1 MQNILIMIGKAYVA
15 REAAI
20 ILYKL
25 TEFTISR
32 SGSRFSAVS
41 QIKQFSILW
50 FFSSCLPD
58 YKNEK
63 KKQWSPNHTISK
75 KKKKY
80 NFQVEYLFYFDVI
93 YISIWL
99 KMTRYKKVQ
108 TNNYTDVIS
117 YKG

>member
-1 MQNILIMIGKAYVA
+1 MIGEAYVA

-41 QIKQFSILW
+41 QIKQFSILMIL
-50 FFSSCLPD
+50 FSVFAVN

-63 KKQWSPNHTISK
+63 K
-75 KKKKY
+75 
-80 NFQVEYLFYFDVI
+80 E
-93 YISIWL
+93 
-99 KMTRYKKVQ
+99 
-108 TNNYTDVIS
+108 
-117 YKG
+117 